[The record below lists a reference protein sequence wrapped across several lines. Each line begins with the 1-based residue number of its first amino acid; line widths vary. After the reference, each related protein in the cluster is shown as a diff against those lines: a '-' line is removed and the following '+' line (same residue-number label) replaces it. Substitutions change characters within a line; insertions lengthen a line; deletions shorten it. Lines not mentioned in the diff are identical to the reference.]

1 MDLIERARAMVL
13 NPGPTWPIIE
23 QEKTDWPKLFFPYL
37 ATLALIPAV
46 ASFIGWSVLGFGSFG
61 DVVRL
66 PVLSGLALMASQY
79 VLTLVMIFA
88 WGWFINLLAPSFG
101 GQSNLINGLKLTVYA
116 STPAMLAGVFGA
128 MPGLGFLSLVGGLY
142 ALYLVYQGLPVL
154 MKNPPEKSITYMI
167 MAMVTGIVGSLML
180 SMLSSLFM
188 PSPVVGALGAQ
199 GSPNVQMSTPQGD
212 APVATTPSKSDL
224 PSDTLVTVKTPD
236 GEVKVV
242 AEGLQ
247 DMVKR
252 LEAMAAEKEKAKAAQ
267 QK

>member
-1 MDLIERARAMVL
+1 
-13 NPGPTWPIIE
+13 
-23 QEKTDWPKLFFPYL
+23 
-37 ATLALIPAV
+37 
-46 ASFIGWSVLGFGSFG
+46 
-61 DVVRL
+61 
-66 PVLSGLALMASQY
+66 
-79 VLTLVMIFA
+79 
-88 WGWFINLLAPSFG
+88 
-101 GQSNLINGLKLTVYA
+101 
-116 STPAMLAGVFGA
+116 
-128 MPGLGFLSLVGGLY
+128 
-142 ALYLVYQGLPVL
+142 
-154 MKNPPEKSITYMI
+154 
-167 MAMVTGIVGSLML
+167 
-180 SMLSSLFM
+180 M

-252 LEAMAAEKEKAKAAQ
+252 LEAMAAQKEKEKAKAAQ